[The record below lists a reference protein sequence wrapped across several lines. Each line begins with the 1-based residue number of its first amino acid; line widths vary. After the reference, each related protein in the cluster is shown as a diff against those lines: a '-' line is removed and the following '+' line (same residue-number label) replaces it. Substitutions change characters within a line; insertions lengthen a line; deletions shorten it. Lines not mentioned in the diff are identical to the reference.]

1 MIRLLTAAA
10 LLLTPTAVMAQEP
23 LPVPMPIS
31 IACPMPELLEQGLI
45 DPATI
50 DPRCLAMTGSM
61 VGGMMQQMQQMEVES
76 FAIVALTGIDSRSV
90 RVTGAISFDD
100 GRFTGD
106 VGCNRFGADATLDA
120 DGTITMGS
128 EIYTT
133 LMFCPDRNEAE
144 QLFARIVNAGDLRL
158 DREAGIITSSA
169 GTITLA
175 ESATVAPAPS
185 DEEQGLTD
193 PTTGHD
199 HGTMGDHDRTDSSA
213 LLALLAGVLAGG
225 VGGFL
230 LGRTTADGNAA
241 PAAAPKRRATTR
253 RRTKT
258 GRGA

>member
-1 MIRLLTAAA
+1 MTRLLLAIA
-10 LLLTPTAVMAQEP
+10 LLLTPTAAMAQEP
-23 LPVPMPIS
+23 LPVPVPIS
-31 IACPMPELLEQGLI
+31 IECPMPELLEQGLV

-50 DPRCLAMTGSM
+50 DPRCLIMTGSM
-61 VGGMMQQMQQMEVES
+61 VGGSMYQMQMAKPET
-76 FAIVALTGIDSRSV
+76 FAIVALTGVDGRSV

-199 HGTMGDHDRTDSSA
+199 HGAMGHHDRTDTSA
-213 LLALLAGVLAGG
+213 VLALLAGILAGG

-230 LGRTTADGNAA
+230 FGRTTADGSAA
-241 PAAAPKRRATTR
+241 PAATPKRRATAR
-253 RRTKT
+253 RRPKT